1 MTPKASKG
9 PGAAGVLLADRYR
22 LEEPIAAG
30 GMGEVWR
37 ATDTL
42 LERSVAVKLLREA
55 LAHDPVVSERFRRE
69 ALLTAQLSHPNMAG
83 VYDYVTDNGRRGI
96 VMEFVDGETLADRLA
111 RDGRLD
117 AGEAVRITS
126 ALLSAL
132 QAAHDAGIIH
142 RDVKPGNVML
152 TKAGGVKVTDF
163 GIARAASDQT
173 ITETGMVVGTAQY
186 LAPEQVSGKPATPA
200 SDLYSVGAIL
210 YEMLSGKRPFQAE
223 TPLAVAM
230 MRLTEGPP
238 PLAGARP
245 KVPNPIIRVV
255 ERAMAIEPSDRY
267 PSAVAMGRAL
277 EAALGAAQPAT
288 APVRVDPEPTEVLPI
303 EGSEAATVVIPR
315 GSPEPPISPV
325 AEKRR
330 REYKRLGL
338 FALLLALVIGL
349 IVMGALALTGGG
361 TGTVTVPDFT
371 GMQRAEAQREADR
384 RGLRLDIREVNSPR
398 PEGEVLTQSIPE
410 GKELARGQS
419 VELTVSSGVPPDPPG
434 IEIPDLTGEDEGEA
448 KEALERL
455 GFEVGEVTKEA
466 SDEVEDGKVIR
477 TDPRAGERLERGE
490 TVDIVVSSGKPD
502 KKRGNGRG
510 NDG

>member
-1 MTPKASKG
+1 MTPRASNG
-9 PGAAGVLLADRYR
+9 GTGAAGVVLADRYR

-55 LAHDPVVSERFRRE
+55 LTDDPVVAERFRRE
-69 ALLTAQLSHPNMAG
+69 ALTAAQLSHPNMAG
-83 VYDYVTDNGRRGI
+83 VYDYVKDNGRRGI

-117 AGEAVRITS
+117 ARESVRVAS
-126 ALLSAL
+126 GVLSAL
-132 QAAHDAGIIH
+132 QAAHDAGVIH

-152 TKAGGVKVTDF
+152 TAAGGVKVTDF
-163 GIARAASDQT
+163 GIARAASDHT

-210 YEMLSGKRPFQAE
+210 YEMLSGRKPFQAE

-238 PLAGARP
+238 PLTKARP
-245 KVPNPIIRVV
+245 KVPARIAQVV
-255 ERAMAIEPSDRY
+255 ERAMALEPGDRY
-267 PSAVAMGRAL
+267 SSADAMAQ
-277 EAALGAAQPAT
+277 ALGSALSAT
-288 APVRVDPEPTEVLPI
+288 APATGPIRHDPEPTEVLPI
-303 EGSEAATVVIPR
+303 EGAEAATVVIPR
-315 GSPEPPISPV
+315 GAVEPSVSRV

-338 FALLLALVIGL
+338 YAVLLALVIGL

-361 TGTVTVPDFT
+361 GGTVRVPAFT
-371 GMQRAEAQREADR
+371 GMQRAAAEQAADLVD
-384 RGLRLDIREVNSPR
+384 LRLVISEVGSAR
-398 PEGEVLTQSIPE
+398 AKGVVLTQSIEP
-410 GKELARGQS
+410 GTELARGET
-419 VELTVSSGVPPDPPG
+419 VKLTISSGVPPKPAG
-434 IEIPDLTGEDEGEA
+434 LEVPDLRGEDEDEA
-448 KEALERL
+448 KEILKDD
-455 GFEVGEVTKEA
+455 GFAIGEVTHEA
-466 SDEVEDGKVIR
+466 STEVEEGKVIR
-477 TDPRAGERLERGE
+477 TSPQAGATLEPGDE
-490 TVDIVVSSGKPD
+490 VDIVVSSGPPER
-502 KKRGNGRG
+502 KKRGKGRG
-510 NDG
+510 